1 VGIDRALPTYQEEGS
16 TMQRKLL
23 LVLGLLMLG
32 GAAAELGAAVKKDC
46 IPCTAWCKKHP
57 NADRCN

>member
-1 VGIDRALPTYQEEGS
+1 MR
-16 TMQRKLL
+16 RKLL

-46 IPCTAWCKKHP
+46 IPCSAWCKKHP